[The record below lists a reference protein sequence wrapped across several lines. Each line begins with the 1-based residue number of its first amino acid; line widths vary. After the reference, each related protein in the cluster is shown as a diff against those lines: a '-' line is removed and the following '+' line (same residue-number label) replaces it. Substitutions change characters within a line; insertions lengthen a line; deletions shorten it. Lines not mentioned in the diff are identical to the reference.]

1 MLCAAY
7 LFGHISGCHINP
19 AVTLAMWAL
28 RRTPSRE
35 LPAYFIGQI
44 LGALIG
50 GALIWAIVETGDNTG
65 GSKLVRQTLFSGASN
80 GYGSH
85 SPGKFE
91 LGAVIIAEILFT
103 ALFVLVIV
111 GTTRTSMIPGFAAIP
126 IGLMLTLVHLISIP
140 IDNTSVN
147 PVRSL
152 STAVFADSWALEQL
166 WVFIVFPI
174 IGGLIAAGVWMFVTT
189 PEEG

>member
-1 MLCAAY
+1 
-7 LFGHISGCHINP
+7 
-19 AVTLAMWAL
+19 MWAL
-28 RRTPSRE
+28 KRTDTRE
-35 LPAYFIGQI
+35 VPAYLIGQI

-50 GALIWAIVETGDNTG
+50 GLLIWLLIETGDNA
-65 GSKLVRQTLFSGASN
+65 GSGKFARKALFSVASN

-91 LGAVIIAEILFT
+91 LGAVIIAEVVFT
-103 ALFVLVIV
+103 MLFVLVIV

-152 STAVFADSWALEQL
+152 STAVFANSFALEQI

-174 IGGLIAAGVWMFVTT
+174 VGGLVAAGVWLFVS
-189 PEEG
+189 PAEDR